1 MGNIVR
7 EKVEDNVGDKSQMHV
22 VTRSHRA
29 VGDKVVGKSGKRS
42 GRKSQILI
50 STYKPQDGGE
60 ESDSSLRINAVGV
73 SGCFLF
79 GAVVYAIEL

>member
-1 MGNIVR
+1 MLRNKAFIFGAK
-7 EKVEDNVGDKSQMHV
+7 E
-22 VTRSHRA
+22 A
-29 VGDKVVGKSGKRS
+29 L
-42 GRKSQILI
+42 LI